1 MKRIIVAVLIFL
13 VSVSLMGC
21 GQTPTVETGKI
32 PSYSGEKIVE
42 MNGNQPNFTKKQMTA
57 KKTYA
62 KYSRLDRYGRA
73 GKVTAELSSQTLATE
88 TRGSIGM
95 YKPSGWQTIR
105 YSFVDGKYLYNR
117 SHLLGFQLY
126 GNDTNREEN
135 LITGTRQFNAESM
148 LSYENEVAS
157 YIKRTGN
164 HVVYRVTPK
173 YKGTEPVARG
183 VQMEAYSVEDKGKLK
198 FNVFVFNVQD
208 GVKIDYKTG
217 DSKATNG
224 EQGMSVKNGYENDS
238 KGENRQSKETYVLNK
253 NTGKFHRKDCRYA
266 KGNNTEV
273 VHESKGELEK
283 QGFSACKVCEP

>member
-1 MKRIIVAVLIFL
+1 M
-13 VSVSLMGC
+13 
-21 GQTPTVETGKI
+21 
-32 PSYSGEKIVE
+32 
-42 MNGNQPNFTKKQMTA
+42 
-57 KKTYA
+57 
-62 KYSRLDRYGRA
+62 
-73 GKVTAELSSQTLATE
+73 
-88 TRGSIGM
+88 
-95 YKPSGWQTIR
+95 
-105 YSFVDGKYLYNR
+105 
-117 SHLLGFQLY
+117 Y